1 MIAFDN
7 SYARLPDRFYKRV
20 HPAKVRAPSLIKV
33 NEGLAKELGLDPKDL
48 TAEVVAGNVVPEGA
62 DPIALAYAGH
72 QFGNFVPQLGDG
84 RAVLMGEVVAA
95 NGARYDLQW
104 KGSGRTPFSRGGD
117 GRAALGPV
125 LREYIVS
132 EAMAALGVP
141 TTRTLA
147 AALTGDAV
155 AREEM
160 LPGAVLIRVAAS
172 HLRIGTF
179 ELFANRE
186 DGDAVQSL
194 VAYALSRHF
203 PKVTVEGSPALTL
216 LKQVIDAQAAL
227 VARWLGIGFIHG
239 VMNTDNT
246 TISGETIDYGPCAFL
261 DAYEPRKHFS
271 SIDRAGRYAFANQ
284 PKIVQWNLARLAE
297 TLLPLLGDSEEQQVE
312 TATVELSRFVDVF
325 EARKT
330 EMFRTKLGLFTADDG
345 DRALAEDLL
354 ERMASG
360 GVDYTNFFRR
370 LSNGSADV
378 ASMFEQ
384 PGAFHDWEARW
395 SARCSKEDVPAEQRA
410 AAMRAANPA
419 FIPRNHRVEEAIAAA
434 AINSDFAPF
443 ERLVSVLSK
452 PYEEQP
458 EHAALADAP
467 GPEFQQ
473 GYRTFCGT

>member
-1 MIAFDN
+1 MQFDN
-7 SYARLPDRFYKRV
+7 SYARLPEHFYKRV

-33 NEGLAKELGLDPKDL
+33 NDALAKELGLDPKEL
-48 TAEVVAGNVVPEGA
+48 TAEVIAGNAVPEGA
-62 DPIALAYAGH
+62 DPMALAYAGH

-84 RAVLMGEVVAA
+84 RAVLMGEVVDTK
-95 NGARYDLQW
+95 GLRRDLQW

-141 TTRTLA
+141 TTRTLG
-147 AALTGDAV
+147 AALTGDPV

-160 LPGAVLIRVAAS
+160 LPGAILIRVAAS

-179 ELFANRE
+179 EFFANRE
-186 DGDAVQSL
+186 DGAAVSSL
-194 VAYALSRHF
+194 VTYALARHY
-203 PKVTVEGSPALTL
+203 PSAKIEGTAALTL
-216 LKQVIDAQAAL
+216 LRQVVDAQASL
-227 VARWLGIGFIHG
+227 VANWLGVGFIHG

-261 DAYEPRKHFS
+261 DAYDPRKHFS
-271 SIDRAGRYAFANQ
+271 SIDRFGRYAFSQQ

-297 TLLPLLGDSEEQQVE
+297 TILPLLGESEEQQVE
-312 TATVELSRFVDVF
+312 IATAELNRFVEVF

-330 EMFRTKLGLFTADDG
+330 SMLRRKLGLFTEQDD

-354 ERMASG
+354 ERLAANR
-360 GVDYTNFFRR
+360 VDYTNFFRA
-370 LSNGSADV
+370 LGGSKDA
-378 ASMFEQ
+378 ATMFEQ
-384 PGAFHDWEARW
+384 PGAFRDWAEKWQLRCAKESV
-395 SARCSKEDVPAEQRA
+395 SADERL
-410 AAMRAANPA
+410 AAMHRANPA

-434 AINSDFAPF
+434 SINADFAPF
-443 ERLVSVLSK
+443 ERLVAVLAK

-458 EHAALADAP
+458 EHLALAEAP
-467 GPEFQQ
+467 GLDFQAE
-473 GYRTFCGT
+473 YKTFCGT